1 MIEVSVIKILM
12 RDNCSHFF
20 HNVKI
25 SFISIRI
32 GQELLTEQWINI
44 LTGFFISVRLNVFM
58 PELPEVETIRRELM
72 PHVINHR
79 INRVKVHRPDTV
91 GYPDAKTFAKEL
103 TNKRI
108 IDLERRAKY
117 LIFRLNNNHSLIV
130 HLRLSGQLRI
140 ENGIEPLRFERVSLF
155 LSEGKRLA
163 FVEPRVLGRVYLVEN
178 GKYPDVLKGLKNLG
192 LEPTSSK
199 FSYEYLKSKLQG
211 RKGIIKSLLLDQSI
225 AAGIGNIY
233 SDEALFLARIIPT
246 RRANTLTNDE
256 IKKLAKT
263 LRTVIRAGIKYK
275 GTSVSDYL
283 RPDGSEGHYQ
293 MRTYVFDREGEK
305 CRHCPGIVLATK
317 ISNRTSRYCPKCQ
330 R

>member
-1 MIEVSVIKILM
+1 LGE
-12 RDNCSHFF
+12 
-20 HNVKI
+20 
-25 SFISIRI
+25 
-32 GQELLTEQWINI
+32 ELLTVIVKYIDRFCNLGKI
-44 LTGFFISVRLNVFM
+44 KCFM
-58 PELPEVETIRRELM
+58 PELPEVETIRRELL
-72 PHVINHR
+72 PHVIKRR

-91 GYPDAKTFAKEL
+91 GYPDAKTFTKEL

-108 IDLERRAKY
+108 IDLERKAKY

-140 ENGIEPLRFERVSLF
+140 EKGRKPLRFERVSFF
-155 LSEGKRLA
+155 LSGSKRLA

-233 SDEALFLARIIPT
+233 SDEALFLARIMPT
-246 RRANTLTNDE
+246 RRANTLTDDE
-256 IKKLAKT
+256 LRKLARA
-263 LRTVIRAGIKYK
+263 LRTVIRAGIKHK

-283 RPDGSEGHYQ
+283 RPDGSEGSYQ
-293 MRTYVFDREGEK
+293 MRTYVFNREGEK
-305 CRHCPGIVLATK
+305 CRYCPGIVLATK

>member
-1 MIEVSVIKILM
+1 
-12 RDNCSHFF
+12 
-20 HNVKI
+20 
-25 SFISIRI
+25 
-32 GQELLTEQWINI
+32 
-44 LTGFFISVRLNVFM
+44 M
-58 PELPEVETIRRELM
+58 PELPEVETIRRELL
-72 PHVINHR
+72 PHIIKRR
-79 INRVKVHRPDTV
+79 INRVKIHRPDTV

-103 TNKRI
+103 TKKRI

-140 ENGIEPLRFERVSLF
+140 EKGRKPLRFERVSFF
-155 LSEGKRLA
+155 LSGGKRLA

-192 LEPTSSK
+192 MEPTSSK
-199 FSYEYLKSKLQG
+199 FSFEYLKSKLQG

-233 SDEALFLARIIPT
+233 SDEALFVARIMPT
-246 RRANTLTNDE
+246 RRANTLTDDE
-256 IKKLAKT
+256 IRKLARA

-283 RPDGSEGHYQ
+283 RPDGSEGGYQ
-293 MRTYVFDREGEK
+293 MRTYVFNREGEK
-305 CRHCPGIVLATK
+305 CRHCPGTVLATK
-317 ISNRTSRYCPKCQ
+317 IANRTSRYCPKCQ

>member
-1 MIEVSVIKILM
+1 LGE
-12 RDNCSHFF
+12 
-20 HNVKI
+20 
-25 SFISIRI
+25 
-32 GQELLTEQWINI
+32 ELLTVIVKYIDRFYNLGKI
-44 LTGFFISVRLNVFM
+44 KCFM
-58 PELPEVETIRRELM
+58 PELPEVETIRRELL
-72 PHVINHR
+72 PHIIKRR
-79 INRVKVHRPDTV
+79 INLVKVHRPDTV

-108 IDLERRAKY
+108 IDLERQAKY

-130 HLRLSGQLRI
+130 HLRLSGQLRL
-140 ENGIEPLRFERVSLF
+140 ENRRKLLRFERVSFF
-155 LSEGKRLA
+155 LSGGKRLA

-233 SDEALFLARIIPT
+233 SDEGLFLARIMPT
-246 RRANTLTNDE
+246 RRANTLTDDE
-256 IKKLAKT
+256 IRKLARA
-263 LRTVIRAGIKYK
+263 LRTVIRAGIKHK

-283 RPDGSEGHYQ
+283 RPDGSEGSYQ
-293 MRTYVFDREGEK
+293 MRTYVFNREGEK

-330 R
+330 K